1 MLGLTKQRKQMYR
14 ANNQALVDHRT
25 RSGKFHRLP
34 SDLKEKLR
42 AEFEEI
48 RNEYEI
54 ANLGSYE

>member
-1 MLGLTKQRKQMYR
+1 MYR
-14 ANNQALVDHRT
+14 ANNQALLDHRT

-34 SDLKEKLR
+34 FELKEKLR